1 MSQDSSLN
9 SMAGGAMFTGAVSA
23 FPSHA
28 SSPRPVQTVADF
40 ERIATA
46 ALSVDANERSQAEAL
61 LLQFQQ
67 HSVESLDFC
76 LAVLEQSRDPATLS
90 VAVIVLR
97 NGAIAQWGRRQLA
110 YEASV
115 KANSGSGDTLRND
128 ELRAPL
134 LEFESKVVFLIQGML
149 RLLQAHAVL
158 QDTNSVQA
166 TDYRVCDRQM
176 TYALAVLLKKALASG
191 TRETRDALLQM
202 LLNLLEEMR
211 TLLIPA
217 GTVPASQRPHLQ
229 EGASILEAVETGKPS
244 PHVSNFVLCLSVLM
258 SVSREVG
265 SSDLSL
271 LQLTTQQ
278 HIDCKKQFEREILLP
293 LVDLDLSLLN
303 LLLKKCSSLDAQA
316 FAPPEARKQRDSLLA
331 SVVGILELLMDWNFG
346 QVLLRFVTTSDV
358 SFAPTAEWLPVFF
371 PSSASPSPGF
381 RLESLVFPP
390 GPEQERPNLFA
401 LILDLYRH
409 LSSRRNDDPALFK
422 VGRLI
427 LMRLTRFRAHRM
439 VGALFGPGAG
449 SAPSSVGAVVPTLAA
464 NLAAARGDAKAAAPG
479 APPLLPR
486 SYSGPIGRNRKQQVT
501 EFVYIP
507 LLNVLLDLFE
517 QSPFLNSPLC
527 GKGVNAAI
535 ATANATVSIAES
547 PLELSEDDS
556 ENIAEIQD
564 LCLALHNLAE
574 CNEAVPEYLMDG
586 TATKALPLFVRVA
599 TALMSVILRSDLHE
613 DQSHASG
620 EYEEGVE
627 AAVGSLEVFL
637 QSWSLWTDKLQQQV
651 LQQDKPAPSQAH
663 QGQEGNVP
671 AVAGIKQRHWW
682 TAFQQSMQFV
692 FNVFVGQALPIC
704 CHRDTDVS
712 CPSADSK
719 GTHASCP
726 ARNLLGGAGG
736 SPLDDFLRCFAMVGR
751 TLLSASLMQTCQKL
765 VFLKEQLTAFR
776 REQASAQTESAWTS
790 SAGAHL
796 LAQQRRGE
804 QILDELNFTLQ
815 LIQQLVA
822 VPSSGEGKGQRLTA
836 PIQVLRDEETQRQV
850 IQVSSQVF
858 SLLQEEVNLLKEQQ
872 VRTFPSHFI
881 GVSSTVLES
890 GVNILSAI
898 SAAYLLRSR
907 FNQPMLADFILPEK
921 GQEAMNIIVQIVAE
935 VLHLLP
941 HEESLTL
948 SCTRTLQILSSVSS
962 PTVAYLWESPA
973 FQSLFS
979 ASVES
984 CASLLPSAPAPASA
998 GVKQSAQN
1006 DERPPASFSSFTS
1019 ARRRLPPLQQ
1029 LTQRTIRRLYSSFS
1043 ASTAMNEH
1051 LWGLAKMH
1059 VAEQTLE
1066 RSGTLLATEVVVSRQ
1081 QSLFIKCEPLK
1092 ANLRHLASNPADT
1105 HPLVFHALGNS
1116 LSMAIGL
1123 LDGCSS
1129 QGIGAWIAWFRDAL
1143 DAVFMIANKYL
1154 QYPHILHNALKFFL
1168 QLIKRG
1174 YSCFDQ
1180 TAAVSLFTQY
1190 KALTQQIGNYYSTL
1204 VVGSQDEES
1213 IFGNLKQSYKVFQ
1226 LLAANSKDTPSFGWI
1241 AEMLVE
1247 CMQTLQPMTA
1257 KLRPHETPKVA
1268 APFLLCVQILAEEDS
1283 KKFVGLVRDVD
1294 VKVLMQVLRDA
1305 VMADAARIR
1314 QPAYEILHSF
1324 CRYLI
1329 SLQVSQQVIDF
1340 SMERPAGRAD
1350 PFTSP
1355 APGDTVGQLFS
1366 QSAQLSLALLAHALS
1381 SPLSNADLDF
1391 FSDCIFDL
1399 FFMVGL
1405 RAYALHA
1412 LLANFTQMYAAN
1424 LATSSGGA
1432 SNSASQGRAM
1442 AGSGVLPAAVLET
1455 RLASLMQTI
1464 LQGEKELVGVQ
1475 YGNQPSGTGGIGEN
1489 ANAQESQTVFRT
1501 FLETG
1506 SSSLIK
1512 YQKQQHAFRDLFKYF
1527 VVECASPAAA
1537 GIGGDSARP

>member
-1 MSQDSSLN
+1 MPGGGSMFGSGGPGSS
-9 SMAGGAMFTGAVSA
+9 
-23 FPSHA
+23 FPSLA
-28 SSPRPVQTVADF
+28 SPRPLVQTVADF
-40 ERIATA
+40 ESLATA

-67 HSVESLDFC
+67 QRVESLDFC
-76 LAVLEQSRDPATLS
+76 LAVLEQSRDAATLS

-110 YEASV
+110 YEASA
-115 KANSGSGDTLRND
+115 KAANSGSADGLQN

-134 LEFESKVVFLIQGML
+134 LEFESKIVFLIQAML

-158 QDTNSVQA
+158 QDTNPAQA
-166 TDYRVCDRQM
+166 AEYRVCDRQM
-176 TYALAVLLKKALASG
+176 TYALAVLLRKALASG
-191 TRETRDALLQM
+191 TRETRDALLQ
-202 LLNLLEEMR
+202 LLRNLLEEMR
-211 TLLIPA
+211 ALLLPA
-217 GTVPASQRPHLQ
+217 GAVPASQRPRL
-229 EGASILEAVETGKPS
+229 EGASVLEALETGKPS
-244 PHVSNFVLCLSVLM
+244 PHVGSFVLCLSVLM

-303 LLLKKCSSLDAQA
+303 LLLKKGNAADAQS
-316 FAPPEARKQRDSLLA
+316 FAADARKQRDSLLA

-358 SFAPTAEWLPVFF
+358 SFAPTADWLPVFF
-371 PSSASPSPGF
+371 PSSASPSQTF
-381 RLESLVFPP
+381 RLEALVFPP

-409 LSSRRNDDPALFK
+409 LSARRNEEPALFK
-422 VGRLI
+422 VARLI

-439 VGALFGPGAG
+439 VGALFGTG
-449 SAPSSVGAVVPTLAA
+449 SAPSAVGSTAPTLAA
-464 NLAAARGDAKAAAPG
+464 NLAAARGEATAG
-479 APPLLPR
+479 ASPLLPR
-486 SYSGPIGRNRKQQVT
+486 SYSGPIGRNKKQKVT

-507 LLNVLLDLFE
+507 LLNVLLDLLD

-527 GKGVNAAI
+527 GEGVTTAI
-535 ATANATVSIAES
+535 ATASPTVSIADG
-547 PLELSEDDS
+547 PLELSEDDAD
-556 ENIAEIQD
+556 NLAEIQD

-586 TATKALPLFVRVA
+586 TANKALPLFVRVA
-599 TALMSVILRSDLHE
+599 TALMSVILRSDLK
-613 DQSHASG
+613 QQGNAHAG
-620 EYEEGVE
+620 DYEESVE

-637 QSWSLWTDKLQQQV
+637 QAWSLWADKLQQQI
-651 LQQDKPAPSQAH
+651 LQEKPAAQAEAR
-663 QGQEGNVP
+663 GGNAQLP
-671 AVAGIKQRHWW
+671 ETGIKERHWW
-682 TAFQQSMQFV
+682 SAFQQSMQFV
-692 FNVFVGQALPIC
+692 FNVFVGQALLIC
-704 CHRDTDVS
+704 CHRDADVA
-712 CPSADSK
+712 CPSADAKDS
-719 GTHASCP
+719 HASCP
-726 ARNLLGGAGG
+726 SRNLLGGAGG

-751 TLLSASLMQTCQKL
+751 TRLSASLMQTCQKL
-765 VFLKEQLTAFR
+765 VFLKEQLTGFR
-776 REQASAQTESAWTS
+776 REQASAGAESVWTS
-790 SAGAHL
+790 PAGSAHL
-796 LAQQRRGE
+796 LAQQRKGE
-804 QILDELNFTLQ
+804 QLLDELNFSLQ

-822 VPSSGEGKGQRLTA
+822 VPASGEGKGHRLTV

-872 VRTFPSHFI
+872 VRTLPSHFL
-881 GVSSTVLES
+881 GVSPTVLES

-921 GQEAMNIIVQIVAE
+921 GQEAMNVVVQIVAE
-935 VLHLLP
+935 LLHLLP

-973 FQSLFS
+973 FQSLLS

-984 CASLLPSAPAPASA
+984 CAALLPSSPSPGS
-998 GVKQSAQN
+998 VDMKQGTQN
-1006 DERPPASFSSFTS
+1006 DGKPPASFPSFNS

-1081 QSLFIKCEPLK
+1081 QNLFVKCEPLK

-1129 QGIGAWIAWFRDAL
+1129 QGVGAWIAWIRDAL

-1174 YSCFDQ
+1174 YNCFDQ
-1180 TAAVSLFTQY
+1180 TAAISLFTQY
-1190 KALTQQIGNYYSTL
+1190 KALTQQVGNHYATL

-1241 AEMLVE
+1241 AEMLVD

-1257 KLRPHETPKVA
+1257 KLRPHENPKVA
-1268 APFLLCVQILAEEDS
+1268 APLLLCVQILAEEDS

-1294 VKVLMQVLRDA
+1294 VKVLMQVLREA
-1305 VMADAARIR
+1305 VMSDIARIR

-1329 SLQVSQQVIDF
+1329 ALQVAQRVIDF
-1340 SMERPAGRAD
+1340 SVERPAGCAD
-1350 PFTSP
+1350 PFASP
-1355 APGDTVGQLFS
+1355 APGDTVGELFS

-1399 FFMVGL
+1399 FFMIGL
-1405 RAYALHA
+1405 RAYALHT

-1424 LATSSGGA
+1424 LATGRGGA
-1432 SNSASQGRAM
+1432 SNSASPGGAM
-1442 AGSGVLPAAVLET
+1442 GGSGVLPAAVLEA
-1455 RLASLMQTI
+1455 RLAGLMQTI
-1464 LQGEKELVGVQ
+1464 LQSEKELVGVQ
-1475 YGNQPSGTGGIGEN
+1475 YCTQPVGTDGGDESANGGNPNMPS
-1489 ANAQESQTVFRT
+1489 T

-1512 YQKQQHAFRDLFKYF
+1512 YQKQQHVFRDIFKYF

-1537 GIGGDSARP
+1537 GIGGDSART